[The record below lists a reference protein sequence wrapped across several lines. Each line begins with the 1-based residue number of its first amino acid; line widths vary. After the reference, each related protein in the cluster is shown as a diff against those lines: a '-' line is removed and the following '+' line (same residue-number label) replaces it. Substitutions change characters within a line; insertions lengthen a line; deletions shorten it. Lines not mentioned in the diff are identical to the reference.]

1 MASTEQHLTELF
13 RQLSAA
19 EQLTLLAFGEFLV
32 GRSGDG
38 AVVPVTEAVVIPDPE
53 VIERPPVESV
63 VAALKR
69 LSKTYPMLDKTKTLA
84 ATSDLVAT
92 HIMKG
97 ADPVEAIDQ
106 LEGIFRSLFET
117 LKSGGHE

>member
-19 EQLTLLAFGEFLV
+19 DQLTLLAFGEFLA
-32 GRSGDG
+32 GRSGGG

-53 VIERPPVESV
+53 VIERPPAESV

-106 LEGIFRSLFET
+106 LEGIFRTLFET
-117 LKSGGHE
+117 LKAGGHE

>member
-1 MASTEQHLTELF
+1 MTELF

-19 EQLTLLAFGEFLV
+19 DQLTLLAFGEFLA
-32 GRSGDG
+32 GRSGGG

-53 VIERPPVESV
+53 VIERPPAESV

-106 LEGIFRSLFET
+106 LEGIFRTLFET
-117 LKSGGHE
+117 LKAGGHE

>member
-1 MASTEQHLTELF
+1 MASTEQYLTELF
-13 RQLSAA
+13 RQLAA
-19 EQLTLLAFGEFLV
+19 ADQLTLLAFGEFLA
-32 GRSGDG
+32 GRSSGG
-38 AVVPVTEAVVIPDPE
+38 AVVPVKEAVVIPDPE
-53 VIERPPVESV
+53 VIERPPAESV

-117 LKSGGHE
+117 LKSGSHE

>member
-1 MASTEQHLTELF
+1 MASTEQHLKELF

-19 EQLTLLAFGEFLV
+19 DQLTLLAFGEFLA
-32 GRSGDG
+32 GRSGGG
-38 AVVPVTEAVVIPDPE
+38 AVVPVTEAVVISDPE

-106 LEGIFRSLFET
+106 LEGIFRSLYEK
-117 LKSGGHE
+117 LKAGGHE